1 MNAGVT
7 ERKGMIVAG
16 EEVKISDGKM
26 VESTEVVVGAPTC
39 FNQIHVRL
47 QIIYTKSKIQC

>member
-16 EEVKISDGKM
+16 EEVEISDGKM
-26 VESTEVVVGAPTC
+26 VESTEVVGGAPTC
-39 FNQIHVRL
+39 FN
-47 QIIYTKSKIQC
+47 TCKITNE

>member
-1 MNAGVT
+1 MIAGVT

-16 EEVKISDGKM
+16 EEVEISDGKM
-26 VESTEVVVGAPTC
+26 VESTDGTEVVGGVPTC

-47 QIIYTKSKIQC
+47 